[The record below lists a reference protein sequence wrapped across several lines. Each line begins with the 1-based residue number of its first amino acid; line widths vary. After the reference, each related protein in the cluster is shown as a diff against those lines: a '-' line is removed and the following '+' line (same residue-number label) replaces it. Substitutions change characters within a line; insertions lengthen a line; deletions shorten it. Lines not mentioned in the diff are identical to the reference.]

1 MLLKFNNVCL
11 FFAFCYCMCFA
22 NDCKTQGCFEVYNIP
37 DKERFDI
44 SRYMYHNTLQSIK
57 AHIHFANSVDCKHWE
72 RLESHS
78 ISMKAN
84 NGQNQFFLCISNDQ
98 SSSYSG
104 YLHLKNPNIDSISIY
119 STDLSYND
127 YFSYSERTPMKQR
140 EVLDVSCAFPLSLE
154 PYSQVYLLIDIF
166 HDQLSLH
173 TGIELVSEVDFAEKV
188 QTRNILLGIYF
199 GIECLL
205 LLFTPLL
212 LYFRKD
218 YKLIIAYLL
227 FHIVVFLGLTDN
239 SGYLLGY
246 FLPELSEYE
255 KESTI
260 IFILLFNILFV
271 ELCSQLFRDDSLNW
285 LRHYRNIIFL
295 VFFLPVF
302 IYQRVVF
309 YQDNI
314 ALLMVLFTFF
324 CLFQTIWIV
333 AKNYKKDIIVT
344 RLFVF
349 STSLIIIVCFVR
361 AFIKLTGI
369 EAGFIYN
376 HGLIITSIIENLGFF
391 ILIGYLLNKSSKEA
405 VAEKYKNVELE
416 NKLIKDR
423 QRIGQELH
431 DDLGSGLTRIK
442 YLTYGIQGASE
453 SDVKKIRSIEGH
465 SDSLV
470 QSMREIIWAMDSKS
484 DNCESFVSYIRR
496 FIRDYLSE
504 NNLEVEFDI
513 NITDP
518 QLELD
523 GKTRRNLLLVIK
535 EATNN
540 LVKHSDA
547 SLLKVKI
554 VIDESIRICY
564 SDNGN
569 GKLIRGNGYGL
580 QNMNRMI
587 QELSGSFQIQSEEGT
602 RILIEVPIIYN

>member
-1 MLLKFNNVCL
+1 M
-11 FFAFCYCMCFA
+11 
-22 NDCKTQGCFEVYNIP
+22 
-37 DKERFDI
+37 
-44 SRYMYHNTLQSIK
+44 
-57 AHIHFANSVDCKHWE
+57 
-72 RLESHS
+72 
-78 ISMKAN
+78 
-84 NGQNQFFLCISNDQ
+84 
-98 SSSYSG
+98 
-104 YLHLKNPNIDSISIY
+104 
-119 STDLSYND
+119 
-127 YFSYSERTPMKQR
+127 
-140 EVLDVSCAFPLSLE
+140 
-154 PYSQVYLLIDIF
+154 
-166 HDQLSLH
+166 
-173 TGIELVSEVDFAEKV
+173 
-188 QTRNILLGIYF
+188 
-199 GIECLL
+199 
-205 LLFTPLL
+205 
-212 LYFRKD
+212 
-218 YKLIIAYLL
+218 
-227 FHIVVFLGLTDN
+227 
-239 SGYLLGY
+239 
-246 FLPELSEYE
+246 
-255 KESTI
+255 
-260 IFILLFNILFV
+260 
-271 ELCSQLFRDDSLNW
+271 
-285 LRHYRNIIFL
+285 
-295 VFFLPVF
+295 
-302 IYQRVVF
+302 
-309 YQDNI
+309 
-314 ALLMVLFTFF
+314 
-324 CLFQTIWIV
+324 
-333 AKNYKKDIIVT
+333 
-344 RLFVF
+344 
-349 STSLIIIVCFVR
+349 
-361 AFIKLTGI
+361 
-369 EAGFIYN
+369 
-376 HGLIITSIIENLGFF
+376 
-391 ILIGYLLNKSSKEA
+391 IGYLLNKSSKEA